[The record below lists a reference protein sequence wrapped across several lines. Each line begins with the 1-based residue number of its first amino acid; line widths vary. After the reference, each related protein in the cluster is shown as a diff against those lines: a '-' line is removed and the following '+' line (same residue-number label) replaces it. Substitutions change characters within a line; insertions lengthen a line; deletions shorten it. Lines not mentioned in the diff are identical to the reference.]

1 MDIRIKLYLT
11 TRDDPVKDLDEVKDL
26 EDLGKWKTEVA
37 SYAVRIIDLGQLDNE
52 LIDNLQGYTVQEC
65 YAVITHHPERY
76 EEAVHI
82 GKLLKDF
89 LRKHEKDIKWG
100 LEETGLSAISMKKL
114 AEEDSRLDKK
124 QIWENYT
131 YGIVADG
138 SLQIDD
144 YEVALEAVVKK

>member
-11 TRDDPVKDLDEVKDL
+11 TRTDPIKDLDEVTDLSDLKKWRKDV
-26 EDLGKWKTEVA
+26 TPH
-37 SYAVRIIDLGQLDNE
+37 AVRIIDLGQLDNE
-52 LIDNLQGYTVQEC
+52 LIDNLKGYTIQEC

-76 EEAVHI
+76 QEAVHI

-89 LRKHEKDIKWG
+89 LRKHEKNIKWG

-114 AEEDSRLDKK
+114 ADKDPRLDKK

-131 YGIVADG
+131 YGIVADKD
-138 SLQIDD
+138 LKIED

>member
-11 TRDDPVKDLDEVKDL
+11 TRTDPVQDLDAVKNLD
-26 EDLGKWKTEVA
+26 DYKKWRTDVTPHA
-37 SYAVRIIDLGQLDNE
+37 LRIIDLGQLDNE
-52 LIDNLQGYTVQEC
+52 LIDNLQGYKVQEC

-82 GKLLKDF
+82 GKLIKDF
-89 LRKHEKDIKWG
+89 LRKHEKDIEWE

-114 AEEDSRLDKK
+114 AKEDVRLDKK
-124 QIWENYT
+124 QVWENYT
-131 YGIVADG
+131 YGIVADKD
-138 SLQIDD
+138 LKIDD